1 MKKMRETYNQRLKLN
16 FVYLLGAHLVT
27 FLFLVLSFHFF
38 FCFLVRDRKEIYG
51 RKGGMQKSR
60 GRVMGRTEN

>member
-27 FLFLVLSFHFF
+27 FLFLVSFQF
-38 FCFLVRDRKEIYG
+38 FLVRDRKEIYG

-60 GRVMGRTEN
+60 GRVMEGREK